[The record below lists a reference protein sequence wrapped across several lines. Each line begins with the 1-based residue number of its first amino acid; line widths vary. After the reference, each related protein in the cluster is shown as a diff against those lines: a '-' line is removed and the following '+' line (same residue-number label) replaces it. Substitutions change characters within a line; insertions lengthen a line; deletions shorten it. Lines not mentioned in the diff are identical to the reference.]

1 MLLSFDSGHGR
12 MVGCLLCLHAGL
24 LFSSIATAQP
34 AASGHRDTTRTGKS
48 PRYFSMTALTGGAVQ
63 FFGKKNGQFSVG
75 FPYTVTDAS
84 GSTTVDTFSAQ
95 QRNVFGS
102 ARVFVGPLGFE
113 MGRLHDFVHGE
124 LSFLLG
130 KGIGAPGWRASI
142 GYGRIYYV
150 GRYAI
155 KCSLNLA
162 TTADPRQAG
171 DGLGSIDKQNKTVY
185 LFGAEMPSTFLSS
198 RESIVASTIVINYSE
213 REWSLLPEVS
223 ILPNPYRKPNH
234 FELVI
239 GYSLPISDVGSLNF
253 VEQGSSTSKGT
264 ASQLI
269 VGPNILSSGISA
281 SYNNRPLKAALYQ
294 YGGFYLE
301 VKFDVIDWK
310 EKKKARS

>member
-1 MLLSFDSGHGR
+1 MLLSFDPGHGR

-24 LFSSIATAQP
+24 LFSCIATAQP
-34 AASGHRDTTRTGKS
+34 AAGIHRDTTRTGKS
-48 PRYFSMTALTGGAVQ
+48 PRYFSMTVLTGGAVQ
-63 FFGKKNGQFSVG
+63 FFGKKDGQFSVG

-84 GSTTVDTFSAQ
+84 GSTTADTFSAR

-102 ARVFVGPLGFE
+102 ARAFVGPLAVE
-113 MGRLHDFVHGE
+113 MGSLHDFVHGE

-150 GRYAI
+150 GPYAI

-171 DGLGSIDKQNKTVY
+171 DRLGSIDKQNKTVY
-185 LFGAEMPSTFLSS
+185 LFGGEMPSTFLSS
-198 RESIVASTIVINYSE
+198 RQLIDASTIVITYSE

-239 GYSLPISDVGSLNF
+239 GYNLPISDVGSLNF
-253 VEQGSSTSKGT
+253 VEQGSSTSEGT
-264 ASQLI
+264 VSQLS
-269 VGPNILSSGISA
+269 GGSNILSSGISA
-281 SYNNRPLKAALYQ
+281 SYNNRPLKAALYR

-301 VKFDVIDWK
+301 VRYDVIDWK
-310 EKKKARS
+310 GKKKAHN

>member
-1 MLLSFDSGHGR
+1 

-34 AASGHRDTTRTGKS
+34 AASGYGDTSRTGKS
-48 PRYFSMTALTGGAVQ
+48 PRYFSITLLTGGAVQ
-63 FFGKKNGQFSVG
+63 FFGRKNGLFSVG

-84 GSTTVDTFSAQ
+84 GSTTADTFSSL

-102 ARVFVGPLGFE
+102 TRAFVGPLAVE
-113 MGRLHDFVHGE
+113 MGRRHDFVHGE

-130 KGIGAPGWRASI
+130 KGISAPGWRASI

-171 DGLGSIDKQNKTVY
+171 DRLGSIDNQNKTVY
-185 LFGAEMPSTFLSS
+185 LFGAEMPSTFMYS
-198 RESIVASTIVINYSE
+198 RQSIDASTIVITYSE

-239 GYSLPISDVGSLNF
+239 GYNLPISDVGSLNL
-253 VEQGSSTSKGT
+253 VEQGSSTSEGT

-269 VGPNILSSGISA
+269 GGPNILSSGISA
-281 SYNNRPLKAALYQ
+281 SYNNRPLKNALYR

-301 VKFDVIDWK
+301 VRYDVIDWRG
-310 EKKKARS
+310 KKKTRS